1 MKTKVLHL
9 VGGSLTD
16 GAYKG
21 ANILHEALLELNVDS
36 KILNDSPQSIKQGS
50 LKGFDENII
59 YINDNFYTKLL
70 NKTFIFFE
78 KVLKYIYLDSPRSTF
93 TLGFFGFDITKLKAY
108 KEVEV
113 KRKFKS

>member
-36 KILNDSPQSIKQGS
+36 KILN
-50 LKGFDENII
+50 FW
-59 YINDNFYTKLL
+59 
-70 NKTFIFFE
+70 E
-78 KVLKYIYLDSPRSTF
+78 KVSF
-93 TLGFFGFDITKLKAY
+93 KLS
-108 KEVEV
+108 
-113 KRKFKS
+113 KSEKPL